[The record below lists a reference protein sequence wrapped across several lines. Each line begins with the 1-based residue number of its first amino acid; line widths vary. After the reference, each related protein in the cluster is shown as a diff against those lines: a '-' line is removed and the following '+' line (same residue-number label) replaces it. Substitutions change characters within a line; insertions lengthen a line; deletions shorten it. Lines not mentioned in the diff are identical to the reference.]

1 MNIMELGA
9 IGEFAASVAVLATLI
24 FLVIEMRR
32 NNTEMKRSNVRQ
44 VTSEHVRA
52 LEPIATDE
60 ALAEMMQRGW
70 SDLGRLDP
78 VERYR
83 FDIFAYAWLA
93 SIEQAFA
100 DFESDRFPEDSMIIF
115 RNNVPGV
122 VGSDGGRRWWR
133 ERQVWFS
140 KSFRDNVDR
149 LLANPNEES
158 VGAGVNPLAPPT

>member
-1 MNIMELGA
+1 MDIMELGA
-9 IGEFAASVAVLATLI
+9 IGEFVASVAVLATLI

-32 NNTEMKRSNVRQ
+32 NNTEMERANVRQ

-83 FDIFAYAWLA
+83 FDIAEVRYRGPQDYR
-93 SIEQAFA
+93 INHYE
-100 DFESDRFPEDSMIIF
+100 
-115 RNNVPGV
+115 NVPLFA
-122 VGSDGGRRWWR
+122 R
-133 ERQVWFS
+133 
-140 KSFRDNVDR
+140 
-149 LLANPNEES
+149 
-158 VGAGVNPLAPPT
+158 